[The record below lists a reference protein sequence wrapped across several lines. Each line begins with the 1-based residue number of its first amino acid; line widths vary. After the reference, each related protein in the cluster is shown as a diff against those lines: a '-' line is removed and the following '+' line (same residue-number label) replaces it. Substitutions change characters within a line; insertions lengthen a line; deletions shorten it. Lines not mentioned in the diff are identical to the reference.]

1 MGLVYGNYSR
11 KMCRENREMIR
22 VNQLKL
28 PVEHKQ
34 EDLKKKAARALR
46 ITPEQIERLEIRRR
60 SLDGRKKPELFYS
73 YTVDIKTAREEQVL
87 HRAKN
92 SQAAICREK
101 PYTFPKPGEEKLF
114 SPPVIAGAG
123 PAGLFAGLMLA
134 RAGYRPVILERGED
148 VDSRRKRVDEF
159 WKTGNLDVRSNVQF
173 GEGGA
178 GTFSD
183 GKLNTLVKDPL
194 MRNRLVLEIFCE
206 FGADPSILYDSKP
219 HIGTDVLSGIVKAM
233 RQEIVRLGGQV
244 RFCCQVTDL
253 VTEGGQICGV
263 KVRQQERKPDENTEE
278 NEDDKLQEKE
288 EFLPAQ
294 AVILAVGHSA
304 RDTFSMLEEK
314 KIPMD
319 AKSFAV
325 GLRIQ
330 HPQPL
335 INLSQYG
342 REKAG
347 SLGAASYKLTRQTS
361 TGRGV
366 YSFCMCP
373 GGYVVDASSEKGHLA
388 VNGMSYHARDG
399 KNANSALIVTVTP
412 EDFPEAGPLGGVA
425 FQRSLEKLAYQAAD
439 GRIPVQLYEDYRAGR
454 MSRQLGEIEPQMRG
468 RWAFGNL
475 REVIPEKLNLALL
488 EAMEG
493 FGQMIRGFDRPDAL
507 FAGIESRT
515 SSPVRIWRNE
525 EMESKVRGL
534 YPCGEGAGYAG
545 GITSAAMDG
554 VKVAEAIVRRFGLPQ

>member
-1 MGLVYGNYSR
+1 MGLVYGNYSS

-46 ITPEQIERLEIRRR
+46 ITQEQIERLEIRRR

-373 GGYVVDASSEKGHLA
+373 GGYVVDASGGKGHLA

-475 REVIPEKLNLALL
+475 REVMPEKLNLALL